1 MNIAVVEG
9 RLFVDAQRR
18 ELVPISSIAT
28 EKKTLPEGVKE
39 LAVLFFLAG
48 HTTRVTADDG
58 GRSAP
63 RLDGLY
69 AMVCLLCRVTKI
81 WFNIPKN
88 INIKKN
94 LINFFLLF
102 SFFRE

>member
-9 RLFVDAQRR
+9 RLFVDAQRS

-28 EKKTLPEGVKE
+28 ERKTLPEGVKE

-69 AMVCLLCRVTKI
+69 AMVYLLCRVKKI

-88 INIKKN
+88 IKVKKIL
-94 LINFFLLF
+94 LIFFAFFFF
-102 SFFRE
+102 S